1 MKDFFLR
8 LWDFRQIIILVLT
21 PLVFLPVIFLLP
33 RQEGKCLYIIL
44 IMATYWCTEALPL
57 AITALLPISLFPL
70 FGILPSSKTCP
81 LYFLDTNALF
91 FGGLVMAVM
100 IEEWNLHR
108 RVALRILKWLGV
120 NPFMLIL
127 GLMLTTSLLSMW
139 LSNTAT
145 TTMMLPIATAV
156 LGRLHGDSGKMQQ
169 NGTEKTEE
177 PQEKELSAEE
187 TNEEAAEERE
197 GEVQELEIEAP
208 PHSTGNKFPY
218 DENFAKGMLIS
229 IPYAATIGGISTLT
243 GTPPN
248 LVLDGQMKSLF
259 PNSDELSFGSWF
271 MFALPLYLI
280 FLIIAWIW
288 ISLLYGGLNPR
299 SLMKKKNKEEEKRMR
314 AVILSEYRLLGPMT
328 FAEISVCMF
337 FGLFV
342 ILLLTRDPKFVTGWA
357 SAFRR
362 RYVSDAVVVI
372 TIIILTFIFPSR
384 KPSFKWKTSPEE
396 PNIPNRPLLTW
407 DKVQHKVAWNVILL
421 LGGGFAI
428 AKACEE
434 SGLSR
439 WIGNK
444 LRPLEYV
451 SPSITALAITLI
463 IAAFTEF
470 ASNTASSVIFLP
482 ILAELAFDGK
492 QNPLYIMVPGTV
504 ACSFAFMLPVA
515 TAPNAIAFSSG
526 QLKVK
531 DMVKAG
537 IMMNIIGIVLINT
550 ALNTWGRLIFK
561 FSTFPKWAET
571 YMNDTNRAAM
581 NIIQVIMTTSD

>member
-1 MKDFFLR
+1 
-8 LWDFRQIIILVLT
+8 
-21 PLVFLPVIFLLP
+21 
-33 RQEGKCLYIIL
+33 
-44 IMATYWCTEALPL
+44 MATYWCSEVLPL
-57 AITALLPISLFPL
+57 AITALLPICLFPL

-108 RVALRILKWLGV
+108 RVALSILKCLGV

-145 TTMMLPIATAV
+145 TTMMMPIASAV
-156 LGRLHGDSGKMQQ
+156 LGRLHGDSAEMEQ
-169 NGTEKTEE
+169 NGSEKTEG

-187 TNEEAAEERE
+187 TDEEAAEERE
-197 GEVQELEIEAP
+197 DEVQEFEIEAP
-208 PHSTGNKFPY
+208 PPSTANEFTY
-218 DENFAKGMLIS
+218 DKNFAKGMLIS

-259 PNSDELSFGSWF
+259 PNSDELNFGSWF
-271 MFALPLYLI
+271 LFAVPLYLI

-288 ISLLYGGLNPR
+288 IAFLYGGLNPR
-299 SLMKKKNKEEEKRMR
+299 SLMKKKNKEAEKRMR
-314 AVILSEYRLLGPMT
+314 AVILSEYSLLGPMT
-328 FAEISVCMF
+328 FAEISVAVF

-342 ILLLTRDPKFVTGWA
+342 ILLLTRDPKFVTGWS

-372 TIIILTFIFPSR
+372 SIVILTFIFPSR
-384 KPSFKWKTSPEE
+384 KPSFKWKTNPEE
-396 PNIPNRPLLTW
+396 PQRPNRPLLTW
-407 DKVQHKVAWNVILL
+407 HNVQHKVAWNVILL

-439 WIGNK
+439 WIGTN

-451 SPSITALAITLI
+451 SPSMAVLAITLI

-492 QNPLYIMVPGTV
+492 QNPLYLMVPGTV

-515 TAPNAIAFSSG
+515 TAPNAIAFGSG
-526 QLKVK
+526 LLKVK
-531 DMVKAG
+531 DMMKAG
-537 IMMNIIGIVLINT
+537 LLMNIVGIILINT

-571 YMNDTNRAAM
+571 YMNSTSREVM
-581 NIIQVIMTTSD
+581 NIGQVIMTTSD